1 MANLVQATAPAELA
15 AVRELF
21 AEYAVGVA
29 EPVCFAGFERELAG
43 LPGEYAPPAGRL
55 LLALEDGA
63 PAGCVALRRLDEA
76 SAEIKRLYI
85 RAAYRGHG
93 LGRRLAQAA
102 VDAART
108 AGYARVVLD
117 TLPKMQEALALY
129 ESLDFVEIPPYL
141 AQPTPGAR
149 CFELRF

>member
-21 AEYAVGVA
+21 AEYAAGVA
-29 EPVCFAGFERELAG
+29 EPVCFAGFQGELDG

-55 LLALEDGA
+55 LLALDGEH
-63 PAGCVALRRLDEA
+63 PAGCVGLRPLDA
-76 SAEIKRLYI
+76 CTAEIKRLYL
-85 RAAYRGHG
+85 RAAYRGTG
-93 LGRRLAQAA
+93 LGRRLAQT
-102 VDAART
+102 VIEAARA
-108 AGYARVVLD
+108 AGYKRVMLD

-129 ESLDFVEIPPYL
+129 QSMGFVETAPYL

-149 CFELRF
+149 CFELRL

>member
-21 AEYAVGVA
+21 AEYAAGVA

-55 LLALEDGA
+55 LLALEGGH
-63 PAGCVALRRLDEA
+63 PAGCVGLRPLDA
-76 SAEIKRLYI
+76 STAEIKRLYL
-85 RAAYRGHG
+85 RAAYRGSG
-93 LGRRLAQAA
+93 LGRCLAQT
-102 VDAART
+102 VIDAARA
-108 AGYARVVLD
+108 AGYKRVMLD

-129 ESLDFVEIPPYL
+129 QAMGFVETAPYL
-141 AQPTPGAR
+141 PEPTPGAR
-149 CFELRF
+149 CFELRL

>member
-55 LLALEDGA
+55 LLALEGSA
-63 PAGCVALRRLDEA
+63 PAGCVGLRRLDEA
-76 SAEIKRLYI
+76 SAEIKRLYL
-85 RAAYRGHG
+85 REAYRGHG
-93 LGRRLAQAA
+93 LGRQLAQAA
-102 VDAART
+102 IDFARST
-108 AGYARVVLD
+108 GYRRVMLD

-129 ESLDFVEIPPYL
+129 QSMGFVETAPYL

-149 CFELRF
+149 CFELRL

>member
-21 AEYAVGVA
+21 AEYAAGVGA
-29 EPVCFAGFERELAG
+29 PCCFAGFERELAG

-55 LLALEDGA
+55 LLALDGDH
-63 PAGCVALRRLDEA
+63 PAGCVGLRPLDA
-76 SAEIKRLYI
+76 STAEIKRLYL
-85 RAAYRGHG
+85 RAAYRGTG
-93 LGRRLAQAA
+93 LGRQLAQT
-102 VDAART
+102 VIDAARA
-108 AGYARVVLD
+108 AGYTRVMLD

-129 ESLDFVEIPPYL
+129 QSMGFVETAPYL

-149 CFELRF
+149 CFELRL

>member
-1 MANLVQATAPAELA
+1 MANLVQATAASELA

-21 AEYAVGVA
+21 AEYAAGVG

-43 LPGEYAPPAGRL
+43 LPGDYAPPAGRL
-55 LLALEDGA
+55 LLALEHDSA
-63 PAGCVALRRLDEA
+63 AGCVGLRRLDA
-76 SAEIKRLYI
+76 STAEIKRLYI

-102 VDAART
+102 IDSART

-129 ESLDFVEIPPYL
+129 RSMNFVDTPPYL

-149 CFELRF
+149 CFELRL

>member
-21 AEYAVGVA
+21 AEYAAGVA

-43 LPGEYAPPAGRL
+43 LPGDYAPPAGRL
-55 LLALEDGA
+55 LLALERDGA
-63 PAGCVALRRLDEA
+63 AGCVGLRRLDA
-76 SAEIKRLYI
+76 SSAEIKRLYI
-85 RAAYRGHG
+85 RAAFRGHG

-117 TLPKMQEALALY
+117 TLPKMREALLLY
-129 ESLDFVEIPPYL
+129 QRMGFVETSPYL